1 MRLFICIYLSYILLY
16 FLEPHSSAVL
26 QTQTLDRKKSLNSM
40 KCMATIHGAGRG
52 RPRSSI
58 QRPRGVAIEQLIAE
72 ECGDIIMKSCQEEA
86 DDSEDAD
93 EM

>member
-1 MRLFICIYLSYILLY
+1 
-16 FLEPHSSAVL
+16 
-26 QTQTLDRKKSLNSM
+26 M

-52 RPRSSI
+52 RGRSPV

-72 ECGDIIMKSCQEEA
+72 ECGDIINSCREEV
-86 DDSEDAD
+86 DESEDGD